1 MTIFKSKK
9 GSTFVEAAVIMP
21 LVILAVMSLFY
32 ILINLYENVELKSR
46 LHINI
51 CAEAGLKS
59 ETFELSH
66 TDGKGLELSSDRTTV
81 TGSGSR
87 ERYGGGL
94 LKRQTAVKETGHNHI
109 IVEEKIIRRVDH
121 VLPN

>member
-1 MTIFKSKK
+1 MTIFKSRR

-21 LVILAVMSLFY
+21 LVILTVMSLFY

-51 CAEAGLKS
+51 CAEAGLQS

-66 TDGKGLELSSDRTTV
+66 TDSKGLKLSSDKGKV
-81 TGSGSR
+81 TGSGSK
-87 ERYGGGL
+87 ERFGGGL
-94 LKRQTAVKETGHNHI
+94 LKKQTAIKETGHNHI